1 MLSTSSKVAFG
12 YILLIALLLGT
23 LGYIFQQITLL
34 TETTGMEH
42 RINNRRHST
51 HYLIS
56 KLYEA
61 EIIGQALHVGKLNEY
76 PRYKKAMREVGIAI
90 DSLQTQLKDTL
101 QQTRL
106 DTLRTLIRSKEKN
119 MMLVLEAMRKMPTDE
134 LYKQQLDSLIL
145 QQDSILRNS
154 THLHLSLIH
163 I

>member
-1 MLSTSSKVAFG
+1 MFSTSSKVAFG

-23 LGYIFQQITLL
+23 LGYIFQQMTLL
-34 TETTGMEH
+34 TETTGMEQ

-90 DSLQTQLKDTL
+90 DKPAGTAERHLTANPV
-101 QQTRL
+101 RH
-106 DTLRTLIRSKEKN
+106 RTYTHPEQGEKHD
-119 MMLVLEAMRKMPTDE
+119 ACT
-134 LYKQQLDSLIL
+134 
-145 QQDSILRNS
+145 
-154 THLHLSLIH
+154 
-163 I
+163 